1 MKIQMKS
8 SIMQHCLL
16 RKKKSSE
23 KEFYLEIITCY
34 SSIYTM
40 DYPLF
45 IVSNQQEESI
55 SAYRVKKYHTSLLS
69 LSRLE
74 TCDLN
79 FSTVAVETASQRWG
93 VTDGS
98 ARLKLHSL

>member
-1 MKIQMKS
+1 
-8 SIMQHCLL
+8 
-16 RKKKSSE
+16 
-23 KEFYLEIITCY
+23 
-34 SSIYTM
+34 M
-40 DYPLF
+40 DYPKF

-79 FSTVAVETASQRWG
+79 FSTVAVDTASQRWG

-98 ARLKLHSL
+98 TKLTHFVILMDESSNVPKS